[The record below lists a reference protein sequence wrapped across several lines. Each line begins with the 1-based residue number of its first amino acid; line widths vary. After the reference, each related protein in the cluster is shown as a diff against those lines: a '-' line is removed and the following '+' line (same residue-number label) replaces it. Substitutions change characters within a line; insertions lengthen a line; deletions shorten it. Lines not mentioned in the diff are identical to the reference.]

1 VLCFCSYTEFRSD
14 IVLCVSLCYALE
26 VTQSSTEGHRVSQR
40 YCPLCLS
47 VLCFGG
53 YTEFHREAQ
62 SSAAILSSV
71 FFCVTLFKLKKRDEK
86 NGGKDYSVSVTTGFS
101 ADDDLILKDFTAGR
115 LDLYSAN
122 DR

>member
-1 VLCFCSYTEFRSD
+1 VEEAFG
-14 IVLCVSLCYALE
+14 VSLCYALE
-26 VTQSSTEGHRVSQR
+26 VTQSSTEGHRVPQR
-40 YCPLCLS
+40 YRPLCLS

-53 YTEFHREAQ
+53 YTEFHRGAQ
-62 SSAAILSSV
+62 SPTERL
-71 FFCVTLFKLKKRDEK
+71 FLCVTLFKLKKRDKK

-101 ADDDLILKDFTAGR
+101 ADDDLILKDFTAER